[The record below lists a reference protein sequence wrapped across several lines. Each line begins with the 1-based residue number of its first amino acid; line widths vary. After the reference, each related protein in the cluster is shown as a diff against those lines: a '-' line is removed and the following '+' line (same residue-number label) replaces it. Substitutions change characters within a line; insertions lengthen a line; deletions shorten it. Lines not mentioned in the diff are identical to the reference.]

1 MGITDD
7 FISLLE
13 RDICDDPVE
22 WLEDNIYLDNVVSPN
37 APGQLTLCGQPWAHQ
52 IMRDVMDPAIQ
63 HITLCTG
70 AQTGKSLLMQLAYLL
85 LCKFNPQPA
94 IIAFPDDSLAERFVK
109 SRLKPLIKCNPEFAR
124 KLPPPQVIGQKS
136 MLFMEGMPTFYTG
149 CRSPQKLSSMPAA
162 YILLDEA
169 EKLVKNKSSEAHPYK
184 LLLERNKSF
193 ALHKVIEAS
202 TPASETSPFWES
214 LTNSSWCKYM
224 VPCPWCGEFMEF
236 KFDKEH
242 LKWEGN
248 TQEEIEKTCRI
259 ICTNCSC
266 ELDDNMRREAMAR
279 GKWVAQNEKHETGHT
294 GYHINSLY
302 SCWKTIG
309 EVAWEFVKANRSVM
323 KTEALHNF
331 KNSWLAEPW
340 VDYKANI
347 TEDDVR
353 ELVNLDHYKGQIPA
367 DMEYLVFGAD
377 PGQAQ
382 THYVV
387 AAVCQ
392 GGRVVV
398 VDWGQLASVSSAKGK
413 HGIAWFL
420 ENKTY
425 EYNGK
430 PYHIDIAYVDSGYM
444 TNSVYDEAR
453 SVIPGLINPTKGSGA
468 SGTYGRSSVKTNDL
482 DLYVYS
488 DFALK
493 TELYQNMFR
502 NKEVVLPR
510 DADAGLMAGLSGQTL
525 LVEQNGR
532 RRWKE
537 VAEDHYGDS
546 LKLCVM
552 SMWVA
557 CENDDMRKRLR
568 PPIDFTNAEI

>member
-1 MGITDD
+1 MGIADD

-13 RDICDDPVE
+13 RDICDDPIE
-22 WLEDNIYLDNVVSPN
+22 WLEENIYLDNVVSPN
-37 APGQLTLCGQPWAHQ
+37 APGQLTLSGQPWAHQ
-52 IMRDVMDPAIQ
+52 ILRDVMDPSIQ

-109 SRLKPLIKCNPEFAR
+109 SRLKPLIQCNPEFAR

-214 LTNSSWCKYM
+214 LNNSSWCKYM
-224 VPCPWCGEFMEF
+224 VPCPWCGELMEF

-259 ICTNCSC
+259 ICTNCCC
-266 ELDDNMRREAMAR
+266 EMDDKMRREAMNH
-279 GKWVAQNEKHETGHT
+279 GKWVAQNENHEVGHT

-309 EVAWEFVKANRSVM
+309 EVAWEFVKANHSVM
-323 KTEALHNF
+323 KAEALHNF
-331 KNSWLAEPW
+331 ANSWMAVPW
-340 VDYKANI
+340 QDHKMHI

-353 ELVNLDHYKGQIPA
+353 ELIDPNHFRGQIPS
-367 DMEYLVFGAD
+367 DMLYLVFTAD

-382 THYVV
+382 THYTVT
-387 AAVCQ
+387 AICQ
-392 GGRVVV
+392 GGRLVV
-398 VDWGQLASVSSAKGK
+398 VDWGTLVSASSDKGK

-425 EYNGK
+425 EFNGETYK
-430 PYHIDIAYVDSGYM
+430 IDMAYVDSGYM
-444 TNSVYDEAR
+444 TGTVYDECR
-453 SVIPGLINPTKGSGA
+453 RGTFPGLINPTKGSGA
-468 SGTYGRSSVKTNDL
+468 IAGTYGRSTVKTNDI
-482 DLYVYS
+482 DLFIYS
-488 DFALK
+488 DFVLK
-493 TELYQNMFR
+493 LELYGNMFD

-510 DADAGLMAGLSGQTL
+510 DSDTDLIAGLSGQRL
-525 LVEQNGR
+525 IVEPSGR
-532 RRWKE
+532 KKWIK
-537 VAEDHYGDS
+537 VDADHYGDCV
-546 LKLCVM
+546 KLALLAM
-552 SMWVA
+552 MVA
-557 CENDDMRKRLR
+557 CENEDTRQKIR
-568 PPIDFTNAEI
+568 PDPTWR